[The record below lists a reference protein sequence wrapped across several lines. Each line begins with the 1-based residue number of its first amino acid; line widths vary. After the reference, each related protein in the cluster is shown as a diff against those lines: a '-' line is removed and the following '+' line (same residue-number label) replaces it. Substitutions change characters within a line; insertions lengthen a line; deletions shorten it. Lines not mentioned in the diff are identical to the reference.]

1 MSKFTW
7 FSGRGPA
14 LTHNQL
20 ERRRQLS
27 EPAELDERSLRQQR
41 FVVLDLETSG
51 LNMRRDQVLSI
62 GAVVIE
68 NGGID
73 LSRQFECTLQRDG
86 HKASASTL
94 IHGIAPSEI
103 ANGVEP
109 AEALLDFME
118 FVGDSPLLAF
128 HAEFDRRMLARALK
142 QSLGYRLRHD
152 FFDVAELAPLLCPQA
167 RIPHGG
173 LDDWT
178 RYFGLQVQQRHHASA
193 DALVTAELALILFS
207 KARQQQLD
215 NLQALQRHLASWQRR
230 QRAHSLHRR
239 H

>member
-7 FSGRGPA
+7 FTGRGPA
-14 LTHNQL
+14 LTHSQL
-20 ERRRQLS
+20 ERLRLLS
-27 EPAELDERSLRQQR
+27 EPAEFDERSLRQQR

-73 LSRQFECTLQRDG
+73 LSRQFECTLQREG
-86 HKASASTL
+86 HRASASTL

-109 AEALLDFME
+109 AEALLSFME

-128 HAEFDRRMLARALK
+128 HAEFDQRMLARALK
-142 QSLGYRLRHD
+142 QSLGYRLRHA
-152 FFDVAELAPLLCPQA
+152 FFDVAEIAPLVCPQA
-167 RIPHGG
+167 KLNHAG

-178 RYFGLQVQQRHHASA
+178 QHFGLQVQQRHHASA
-193 DALVTAELALILFS
+193 DALATAELALILFS
-207 KARQQQLD
+207 KARQQGLDSLPALLQQL
-215 NLQALQRHLASWQRR
+215 NSRRR
-230 QRAHSLHRR
+230 QLAHSI
-239 H
+239 

>member
-7 FSGRGPA
+7 FTGRGPA
-14 LTHNQL
+14 LTHSQL
-20 ERRRQLS
+20 ERRRLLS
-27 EPAELDERSLRQQR
+27 EPAEFDERSLRQQR

-86 HKASASTL
+86 HRASASTL

-109 AEALLDFME
+109 AEALLSFME

-128 HAEFDRRMLARALK
+128 HAEFDQRILLARALK
-142 QSLGYRLRHD
+142 QSLGYRLRHA
-152 FFDVAELAPLLCPQA
+152 FFDVAEIAPL
-167 RIPHGG
+167 R
-173 LDDWT
+173 
-178 RYFGLQVQQRHHASA
+178 SA
-193 DALVTAELALILFS
+193 PRPS
-207 KARQQQLD
+207 
-215 NLQALQRHLASWQRR
+215 
-230 QRAHSLHRR
+230 
-239 H
+239 

>member
-7 FSGRGPA
+7 FTGRGPA
-14 LTHNQL
+14 LTQRQL
-20 ERRRQLS
+20 ERRRQLAV
-27 EPAELDERSLRQQR
+27 PAALDERPLNAQR

-68 NGGID
+68 NGAID
-73 LSRQFECTLQRDG
+73 LSQQFECTLQRDG
-86 HKASASTL
+86 HEAGISTL

-103 ANGVEP
+103 ANGEEP

-118 FVGDSPLLAF
+118 FVGDSPLLAY

-142 QSLGYRLRHD
+142 QSLGHRLQHA
-152 FFDVAELAPLLCPQA
+152 FFDVAELAPLLCPKAKLSQA
-167 RIPHGG
+167 G
-173 LDDWT
+173 LDAWT
-178 RYFGLQVQQRHHASA
+178 QHFGLLVQQRHHASA

-207 KARQQQLD
+207 KARQQGLD
-215 NLQALQRHLASWQRR
+215 NLPALLQALNSRRR
-230 QRAHSLHRR
+230 QQTYSI
-239 H
+239 

>member
-7 FSGRGPA
+7 FTGRGPA
-14 LTHNQL
+14 LTHSQL
-20 ERRRQLS
+20 ERLRLLS
-27 EPAELDERSLRQQR
+27 EPTEFDERSLRQQR

-68 NGGID
+68 NGAID
-73 LSRQFECTLQRDG
+73 LSRQFECTLQREG
-86 HKASASTL
+86 HRASASTL

-109 AEALLDFME
+109 VEALLNFME

-128 HAEFDRRMLARALK
+128 HAEFDQRMLARALK
-142 QSLGYRLRHD
+142 QSLGYRLRHA
-152 FFDVAELAPLLCPQA
+152 FFDVAEIAPLVCPQA
-167 RIPHGG
+167 KLNHAG

-178 RYFGLQVQQRHHASA
+178 RHFGLQVQQRHHASA
-193 DALVTAELALILFS
+193 DALATAELALILFS
-207 KARQQQLD
+207 KARQQGLD
-215 NLQALQRHLASWQRR
+215 NLPALLQQLNSRRR
-230 QRAHSLHRR
+230 QLAHSI
-239 H
+239 

>member
-7 FSGRGPA
+7 FTGRGPA
-14 LTHNQL
+14 LTHSQL
-20 ERRRQLS
+20 ERRRLLS
-27 EPAELDERSLRQQR
+27 EPAEFDERSLRQQR

-86 HKASASTL
+86 HRASASTL

-103 ANGVEP
+103 ANGTEP
-109 AEALLDFME
+109 AEALLSFME

-128 HAEFDRRMLARALK
+128 HAEFDQRMLARALK
-142 QSLGYRLRHD
+142 QSLGYRLRHA
-152 FFDVAELAPLLCPQA
+152 FFDVAEIAPLVCPQA
-167 RIPHGG
+167 KLSHAG

-178 RYFGLQVQQRHHASA
+178 QHFGLQVQQRHHASA
-193 DALVTAELALILFS
+193 DALATAELALILFS
-207 KARQQQLD
+207 KARQQGLDSLPALLQQL
-215 NLQALQRHLASWQRR
+215 NSRRR
-230 QRAHSLHRR
+230 QIAHSI
-239 H
+239 

>member
-41 FVVLDLETSG
+41 LVVLDLETSG

-68 NGGID
+68 NGAID

-103 ANGVEP
+103 ANGIEP
-109 AEALLDFME
+109 AEALLSFME

-128 HAEFDRRMLARALK
+128 HAEFDQRMLARALK
-142 QSLGYRLRHD
+142 QSLGYRLRHT
-152 FFDVAELAPLLCPQA
+152 FIDVAEIAPLVCPQSKLGHA
-167 RIPHGG
+167 G

-178 RYFGLQVQQRHHASA
+178 QYFGLQVQQRHHASA

-207 KARQQQLD
+207 KARQQGLD
-215 NLQALQRHLASWQRR
+215 NLSALLQQLNSRRR
-230 QRAHSLHRR
+230 QRAHSI
-239 H
+239 

>member
-7 FSGRGPA
+7 FTGRGPA
-14 LTHNQL
+14 LTHSQL
-20 ERRRQLS
+20 ERLRALR

-62 GAVVIE
+62 GAVVID
-68 NGGID
+68 NGAID
-73 LSRQFECTLQRDG
+73 LSQQFECTLQRDG
-86 HKASASTL
+86 HQASASTL
-94 IHGIAPSEI
+94 IHGIAPSQI

-128 HAEFDRRMLARALK
+128 HAEFDQRMLARALK
-142 QSLGYRLRHD
+142 QSLGYRLRHA
-152 FFDVAELAPLLCPQA
+152 FFDVAEIAPLVCPQA
-167 RIPHGG
+167 KSGLAG
-173 LDDWT
+173 LDDWIAH
-178 RYFGLQVQQRHHASA
+178 FGLQVQERHHASA
-193 DALVTAELALILFS
+193 DALATAELALILLS

-215 NLQALQRHLASWQRR
+215 NLPALLQALNSRRR
-230 QRAHSLHRR
+230 QRAYSM
-239 H
+239 

>member
-7 FSGRGPA
+7 FTGRGPA
-14 LTHNQL
+14 LTHSQL
-20 ERRRQLS
+20 ERLRLLS
-27 EPAELDERSLRQQR
+27 EPTEFDERSLRQQR

-68 NGGID
+68 NGAID
-73 LSRQFECTLQRDG
+73 LSRQFECTLQREG
-86 HKASASTL
+86 HRASASTL

-109 AEALLDFME
+109 VEALLNFME

-128 HAEFDRRMLARALK
+128 HAEFDQRMLARALK
-142 QSLGYRLRHD
+142 QSLGYRLRHA
-152 FFDVAELAPLLCPQA
+152 FFDVAEIAPLVCPQA
-167 RIPHGG
+167 KLNHAG

-178 RYFGLQVQQRHHASA
+178 RHFGLQVQQRHHASA
-193 DALVTAELALILFS
+193 DALATAELALILFS
-207 KARQQQLD
+207 KARQQDLD
-215 NLQALQRHLASWQRR
+215 NLPALLQQLNSRRR
-230 QRAHSLHRR
+230 QLAHSM
-239 H
+239 

>member
-7 FSGRGPA
+7 FTGRGPA
-14 LTHNQL
+14 LTHSQL
-20 ERRRQLS
+20 ERLRLLS
-27 EPAELDERSLRQQR
+27 EPAEFDERSLRQQR

-86 HKASASTL
+86 HRASASTL

-109 AEALLDFME
+109 AEALLSFME

-128 HAEFDRRMLARALK
+128 HAEFDQRMLARALK
-142 QSLGYRLRHD
+142 QSLGYRLRHA
-152 FFDVAELAPLLCPQA
+152 FFDVAEIAPLVCPQA
-167 RIPHGG
+167 KLSHAG

-178 RYFGLQVQQRHHASA
+178 QHFGLQVQQRHHASA
-193 DALVTAELALILFS
+193 DALATAELALILFS
-207 KARQQQLD
+207 KARQQGLD
-215 NLQALQRHLASWQRR
+215 NLPALLQQLNSRRR
-230 QRAHSLHRR
+230 QRAHSI
-239 H
+239 

>member
-7 FSGRGPA
+7 FTGRGPA
-14 LTHNQL
+14 LPHSQL
-20 ERRRQLS
+20 ERLRLLS
-27 EPAELDERSLRQQR
+27 EPAEFDERSLRQQR

-86 HKASASTL
+86 HRASASTL

-103 ANGVEP
+103 ANGIEP
-109 AEALLDFME
+109 VEALLSFME

-128 HAEFDRRMLARALK
+128 HAEFDQRMLARALK
-142 QSLGYRLRHD
+142 QSLGYRLRHA
-152 FFDVAELAPLLCPQA
+152 FFDVAEIAPLVCPQA
-167 RIPHGG
+167 KLNHAG

-178 RYFGLQVQQRHHASA
+178 QYFGLQVQQRHHASA
-193 DALVTAELALILFS
+193 DALATAELALILFS
-207 KARQQQLD
+207 KARQQGLDSLPALLQQL
-215 NLQALQRHLASWQRR
+215 NSRRR
-230 QRAHSLHRR
+230 QLAHSI
-239 H
+239 

>member
-7 FSGRGPA
+7 FTGRGPA
-14 LTHNQL
+14 LSHSQL
-20 ERRRQLS
+20 ERLRLLS
-27 EPAELDERSLRQQR
+27 EPAEFDERSLRQQR

-86 HKASASTL
+86 HRASASTL

-103 ANGVEP
+103 ANGIEP
-109 AEALLDFME
+109 VEALLSFME

-128 HAEFDRRMLARALK
+128 HAEFDQRMLARALK
-142 QSLGYRLRHD
+142 QSLGYRLRHA
-152 FFDVAELAPLLCPQA
+152 FFDVAEIAPLVCPQA
-167 RIPHGG
+167 KLNHAG

-178 RYFGLQVQQRHHASA
+178 QYFGLQVQQRHHASA
-193 DALVTAELALILFS
+193 DALATAELALILFS
-207 KARQQQLD
+207 KARQQGLDSLPALLQQL
-215 NLQALQRHLASWQRR
+215 NSRRR
-230 QRAHSLHRR
+230 QLAHSI
-239 H
+239 